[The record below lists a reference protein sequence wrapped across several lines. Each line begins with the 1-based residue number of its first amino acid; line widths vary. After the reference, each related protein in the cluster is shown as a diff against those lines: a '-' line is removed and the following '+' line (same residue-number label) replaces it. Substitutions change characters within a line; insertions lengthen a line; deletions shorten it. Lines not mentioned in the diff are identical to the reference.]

1 MSIPRRSVS
10 GACINNHSEPAGR
23 PVIERW
29 LEAEPELRLQLVR
42 QDGDRLV
49 KVPRGDRLV

>member
-1 MSIPRRSVS
+1 MVRDLARRL
-10 GACINNHSEPAGR
+10 
-23 PVIERW
+23 VIERW

-49 KVPRGDRLV
+49 SVPQL